1 MASPSQ
7 PPSADPLPDPNRPNL
22 VWLGFRYLIQVFSIV
37 WFGFRVRGLK
47 NVAPSGGG
55 LFLVNHQSFLDPLI
69 TQLGLKR
76 PVSWLAR
83 DTLFPIP
90 IIGWIL
96 RKTYVIPIS
105 RESGGTGAIREAVR
119 RMKHGFIVGIFP
131 EGTRT
136 HDGEV
141 GEFKPG
147 FIALVRRGKVPVYPV
162 GIAGAN
168 LAMPRKAWFPRPRRV
183 RVVIGAPFTPEEIE
197 QLTKRGQE
205 DTLVTAA
212 RDRVVACHEEAERWR
227 QG

>member
-1 MASPSQ
+1 MPDE
-7 PPSADPLPDPNRPNL
+7 PEPLPDPNRPNR
-22 VWLGFRYLIQVFSIV
+22 VWLTFRFFLGLVFVLWLGYRI
-37 WFGFRVRGLK
+37 RGLRK
-47 NVAPSGGG
+47 LPPTGGG

-69 TQLGLKR
+69 AQLGMNR

-96 RKTYVIPIS
+96 RKTYVMPIS
-105 RESGGTGAIREAVR
+105 RESAGAGIIREAVR

-136 HDGEV
+136 HDGSI

-147 FIALVRRGKVPVYPV
+147 FVSLVRRGKVPVYPV
-162 GIAGAN
+162 GIAGSN
-168 LAMPRKAWFPRPRRV
+168 LAMPRKAWFLRPRRV
-183 RVVIGAPFTPEEIE
+183 RVVIGDPFTPEEIK
-197 QLTKRGQE
+197 LLSKHGQE
-205 DTLVTAA
+205 EALVKAA

-227 QG
+227 KGEE